1 MPFLRV
7 TERDLDLGPRRMFST
22 AFISF
27 LALSSDFCLLIN
39 DFFFALREL
48 LGLLVLRTLLE
59 LRRFELLPLELR
71 RFFDELRLEALLFF
85 FDELLSVFFEDVTA
99 GGVISS
105 SVDAFIGVKFLDA
118 RDKRID

>member
-1 MPFLRV
+1 
-7 TERDLDLGPRRMFST
+7 MFST

-27 LALSSDFCLLIN
+27 LALSSDFRLLIN

-48 LGLLVLRTLLE
+48 LGLLVLRILLE